1 MLRVVRVLLVDR
13 ERGMSTVTT
22 GQEQPEQ
29 PETLSAYEVQ
39 RLTNIERN
47 NEVLRDLGL
56 SQETLGLPVPSKQLG
71 TKKAARDKDSDYGP
85 SEASSEDS
93 DGSLSEH
100 GSEDSEEHI
109 PPPKKRAAL
118 PVAFTASPVPMAPP
132 AKRPRL
138 EAQQT
143 HSAASKHTSRLT
155 QSELDSELR
164 ACALR
169 HLATRLAHNDPLAR
183 ASLAFC
189 ARVVRELFGYPSMA
203 SLMSYLSYQ

>member
-29 PETLSAYEVQ
+29 PETLSAYEVH
-39 RLTNIERN
+39 RLSNIERN

-100 GSEDSEEHI
+100 DSEDSEEYI

-118 PVAFTASPVPMAPP
+118 PAACTTEASPVVAPRGP
-132 AKRPRL
+132 P
-138 EAQQT
+138 
-143 HSAASKHTSRLT
+143 
-155 QSELDSELR
+155 LR
-164 ACALR
+164 VR
-169 HLATRLAHNDPLAR
+169 HLGSMLEVKLALP
-183 ASLAFC
+183 
-189 ARVVRELFGYPSMA
+189 G
-203 SLMSYLSYQ
+203 